1 MKIKSGQTYIEKY
14 KYSLDTT
21 VQQFWFGKGR
31 PKGVLELVW
40 LSLYNISANDITKY
54 YILIKHKG
62 EVIRIFYDATVATKE
77 VDCLTE
83 TLYLE
88 TGDEIGVEMD
98 GTANGDLVEVAAQ
111 WIWHADRD

>member
-1 MKIKSGQTYIEKY
+1 MKIKSGQVYTEKY
-14 KYSLDTT
+14 TYTLDTT
-21 VQQFWFGKGR
+21 VQQFWFSKGR
-31 PKGVLELVW
+31 PEGVLELVW
-40 LSLYNISANDITKY
+40 LSLYNISANNITVY
-54 YILIKHKG
+54 YILIKRRG

-88 TGDEIGVEMD
+88 DGDEIGVEMD
-98 GTANGDLVEVAAQ
+98 GATNGDLVEVAAQ